1 MHIQCIANDDTD
13 KSPQGVCCG
22 VAVVLGGINLKV
34 GDKQIV
40 YTCGITD
47 YFFNIN
53 IVLTNQQVRRKA
65 LWFDIDSFTVHKTQK
80 ESARKQ
86 CP

>member
-1 MHIQCIANDDTD
+1 MTIQTNL
-13 KSPQGVCCG
+13 PRGVCCG

-47 YFFNIN
+47 YFFKIN